1 MKNIIV
7 NQIDYRRTVATPK
20 TLSSPADTSPHR
32 HRRETHTIRAAPKEA
47 PKLRVAAYCR
57 VSTDQD
63 SQETSIENQKDH
75 YERYIRNNPEWQM
88 AGIYWEVGVTG
99 TKTEKRPELNRL
111 MEDCRAGKIDLILT
125 KSISRFSRNTTD
137 CLQLVRKLTSLGV
150 RIVFEKENI
159 RTGTME
165 SELLLTL
172 FSSMAEEESHSISSN
187 SVWSVKKRFA
197 SGTFRYSKA
206 PYGYELHDGTFE
218 IVPEEAAVVREI
230 FSRVLAGE
238 GTPSIAKALNE
249 RQIPTGTRT
258 RSGEP
263 GRWSAAMIRGIITNI
278 TYTGDVLM
286 QKTWHD
292 REYRCL
298 RNYGE
303 KAQYYMD
310 DHHEPI
316 IDKKTFELAG
326 HAHRQRGREKG
337 NIPMEDR
344 RKRDNPHSRRNHFS
358 GKFVCGICGAKMRR
372 VAQYTASGTRWHW
385 SCMAH
390 LEDRSACPMKRV
402 SEQDLE
408 HAFCTL
414 LNKLHYASVLL
425 FDDYLADM
433 QANIMVGDLPA
444 TRLYRQKILD
454 NAAVREEISQNLS
467 RGLGDPA
474 RYWQKLLE
482 LSREE
487 AELKEEITRIWNSE
501 TGLDS
506 IIRLKNDAARFAFSP
521 DDADIA
527 ALFAG
532 NVDCA
537 AVTAEKEA
545 VFHMKC
551 GFIFREPLVRERR

>member
-1 MKNIIV
+1 
-7 NQIDYRRTVATPK
+7 
-20 TLSSPADTSPHR
+20 
-32 HRRETHTIRAAPKEA
+32 
-47 PKLRVAAYCR
+47 
-57 VSTDQD
+57 
-63 SQETSIENQKDH
+63 
-75 YERYIRNNPEWQM
+75 
-88 AGIYWEVGVTG
+88 
-99 TKTEKRPELNRL
+99 
-111 MEDCRAGKIDLILT
+111 
-125 KSISRFSRNTTD
+125 
-137 CLQLVRKLTSLGV
+137 
-150 RIVFEKENI
+150 
-159 RTGTME
+159 
-165 SELLLTL
+165 
-172 FSSMAEEESHSISSN
+172 
-187 SVWSVKKRFA
+187 
-197 SGTFRYSKA
+197 
-206 PYGYELHDGTFE
+206 
-218 IVPEEAAVVREI
+218 
-230 FSRVLAGE
+230 
-238 GTPSIAKALNE
+238 
-249 RQIPTGTRT
+249 
-258 RSGEP
+258 
-263 GRWSAAMIRGIITNI
+263 
-278 TYTGDVLM
+278 
-286 QKTWHD
+286 
-292 REYRCL
+292 
-298 RNYGE
+298 
-303 KAQYYMD
+303 MD

-433 QANIMVGDLPA
+433 QASIMVGNLPA

-551 GFIFREPLVRERR
+551 GFTFREPLVRERR